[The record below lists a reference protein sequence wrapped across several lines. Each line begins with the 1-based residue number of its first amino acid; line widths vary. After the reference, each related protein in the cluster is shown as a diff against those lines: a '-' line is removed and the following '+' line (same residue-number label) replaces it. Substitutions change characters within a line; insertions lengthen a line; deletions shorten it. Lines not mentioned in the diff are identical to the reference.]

1 MYLRNSSKIEVI
13 HTKNQTTI
21 NIYGGNYLPGMVNFL
36 EDKFPGA
43 DNVSDWVQHSK
54 IFEEYMAQAK
64 QTITISHTLS
74 SETFP
79 EIVHVYPED
88 PRPLLSAVQ
97 DDSNLTNAA

>member
-1 MYLRNSSKIEVI
+1 
-13 HTKNQTTI
+13 
-21 NIYGGNYLPGMVNFL
+21 
-36 EDKFPGA
+36 
-43 DNVSDWVQHSK
+43 
-54 IFEEYMAQAK
+54 MAQAK